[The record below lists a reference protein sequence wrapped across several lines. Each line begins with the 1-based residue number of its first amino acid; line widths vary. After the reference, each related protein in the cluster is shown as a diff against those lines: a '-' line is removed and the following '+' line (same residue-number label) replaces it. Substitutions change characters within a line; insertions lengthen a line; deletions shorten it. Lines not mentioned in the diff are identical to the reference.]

1 MCRRC
6 WRIASSGAEN
16 GAEPGGERKAGRAA
30 GTVAGG
36 WCYCGWMPV
45 TEKYMSHSVF
55 RGGTHAGGGGHASRI
70 TQHPAITGH
79 VNSKI
84 QLSSMC

>member
-1 MCRRC
+1 
-6 WRIASSGAEN
+6 
-16 GAEPGGERKAGRAA
+16 
-30 GTVAGG
+30 
-36 WCYCGWMPV
+36 MPV